1 MQYRIILGY
10 DNYHGLSSVIKNQL
24 SFNKILKTQL
34 AHLAVIVPYF
44 GITEAIP
51 REHQYDDHKRRQI
64 HS

>member
-34 AHLAVIVPYF
+34 AHLAVIVPS
-44 GITEAIP
+44 TETRKI
-51 REHQYDDHKRRQI
+51 
-64 HS
+64 SG

>member
-1 MQYRIILGY
+1 MGG
-10 DNYHGLSSVIKNQL
+10 GLSSVIKNQL

-64 HS
+64 HW